1 MPFGAVIVAADGRVL
16 AEAENSTVVDK
27 DIASHAEINAIRKV
41 CTNGAQESLA
51 GATIYTNC
59 PPCPM
64 CFGAIIRYGVSR
76 VIYGASWAALGA
88 SLPSKSVAFAAS
100 LEKMAESASPA
111 VVVIGPCLE
120 DEGKISLSTLAR

>member
-64 CFGAIIRYGVSR
+64 CFGAIIPVSYTHLDVYKR
-76 VIYGASWAALGA
+76 QDNLLGHQ
-88 SLPSKSVAFAAS
+88 SLAAS
-100 LEKMAESASPA
+100 RGLASRS
-111 VVVIGPCLE
+111 VIIIGRATGVDSRNGP
-120 DEGKISLSTLAR
+120 GKD